1 MISRVIVIAIA
12 GLAAFGAHA
21 QDVPPATDL
30 PLNPAVTQ
38 ATIGDTICKE
48 GWTKTVRPSYSI
60 SHEIK
65 LEKLRAA
72 GLTEADETRFE
83 LDHLIP
89 IDLGGAVYSPNN
101 LALEPWEEAKKKDA
115 IEACLAAAVCS
126 GMITLD
132 AARQAI
138 WDDWRGASRLCPN

>member
-1 MISRVIVIAIA
+1 MIVIAA
-12 GLAAFGAHA
+12 LAAFSAHA
-21 QDVPPATDL
+21 QDVPPAIDL

-48 GWTKTVRPSYSI
+48 GWTKSVRPPYSL
-60 SHEIK
+60 SHGIK

-72 GLTEADETRFE
+72 GLTEADKTRFE

-89 IDLGGAVYSPNN
+89 IDLGGAVYNPNN
-101 LALEPWEEAKKKDA
+101 LALEPWDEAKQKDA

-126 GMITLD
+126 GMITLE